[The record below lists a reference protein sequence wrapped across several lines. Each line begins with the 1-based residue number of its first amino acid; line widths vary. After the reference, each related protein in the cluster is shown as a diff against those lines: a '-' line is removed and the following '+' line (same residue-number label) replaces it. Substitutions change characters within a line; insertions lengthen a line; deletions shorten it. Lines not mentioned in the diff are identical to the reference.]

1 MAKID
6 KKYHKLLNTI
16 LDKGRWYEDPNR
28 KGVKRLQI
36 PHYSF
41 EYNLKDGFPAIT
53 TKKLYWKAIVVEL
66 LWFLKGDTNIKYLV
80 DNNIN
85 IWNKDAYNWYLK
97 NSREDSDGHNNSFE
111 DYIDFIK
118 NNDKLYDENMT
129 LNRKGDLG
137 RIYGAQWR
145 DWNKVGLDNDGEP
158 VLQGGFDQISNLI
171 KNLKEKPLAT
181 DHIVTAWNPAELN
194 DMSLPP
200 CHKGFQLMVYEL
212 NTNERLGNNSL
223 DNLLRYFLEKYSE
236 EEINDDLDHGN
247 APKYGFDLVW
257 EQRSV
262 DTFLGLPF
270 NIASYALLAGI
281 IGKMTN
287 MIPGKI
293 IGDLRNVHIYDN
305 SMESVKKQLSRD
317 VNKYNSSKVNR
328 YINEE
333 VELFNTNKMSLN
345 DLFNSFEI
353 DMFEL
358 ENYKSYNNIKAEML
372 SKDV

>member
-28 KGVKRLQI
+28 KEVKRLQI

-41 EYNLKDGFPAIT
+41 EYNLKNGFPAIT

-66 LWFLKGDTNIKYLV
+66 LWFLKGDTNIKYLL

-97 NSREDSDGHNNSFE
+97 NSKEDSDGHNNSFE

-145 DWNKVGLDNDGEP
+145 KWRYGAYADKNQNVVNWDYGDI
-158 VLQGGFDQISNLI
+158 DQISNLI

-194 DMSLPP
+194 QMALPP

-212 NTNERLGNNSL
+212 TTEERLGNNSL
-223 DNLLRYFLEKYSE
+223 DNLLEEYSE
-236 EEINDDLDHGN
+236 EEINDDLDHEN

-262 DTFLGLPF
+262 DTFLG
-270 NIASYALLAGI
+270 
-281 IGKMTN
+281 
-287 MIPGKI
+287 
-293 IGDLRNVHIYDN
+293 
-305 SMESVKKQLSRD
+305 
-317 VNKYNSSKVNR
+317 
-328 YINEE
+328 
-333 VELFNTNKMSLN
+333 
-345 DLFNSFEI
+345 
-353 DMFEL
+353 
-358 ENYKSYNNIKAEML
+358 
-372 SKDV
+372 